1 MFGDESMFC
10 TEVFWC
16 GTDHLPEIDSA
27 GLPFLGSP
35 PPTLRNQKGGE
46 PGRGRG
52 VAGVGRGC
60 EASKCTGVNWYII
73 TIKK

>member
-16 GTDHLPEIDSA
+16 GTVFGDESMFCTEVFWCGTGHLPEIDPA

-35 PPTLRNQKGGE
+35 PQP
-46 PGRGRG
+46 
-52 VAGVGRGC
+52 
-60 EASKCTGVNWYII
+60 S
-73 TIKK
+73 

>member
-35 PPTLRNQKGGE
+35 PPTLRNQKIGTANDQLTE
-46 PGRGRG
+46 KRMLIFRLN
-52 VAGVGRGC
+52 C
-60 EASKCTGVNWYII
+60 
-73 TIKK
+73 

>member
-1 MFGDESMFC
+1 MLKSYKYR
-10 TEVFWC
+10 
-16 GTDHLPEIDSA
+16 LN
-27 GLPFLGSP
+27 
-35 PPTLRNQKGGE
+35 PTSEQISLMEKTFNPIKYVTGGE

-73 TIKK
+73 TLVYSQQR